1 MVAGEAAFD
10 DIGGVI
16 DAIHLHGEGH
26 IAAAGNAGVF
36 EWGEPRGP
44 TAARIVVGEQSPLG
58 GGGWGGRIEGPEEHQ
73 KILDFLADHH
83 ISYLT
88 VGPIFKALNAAGY
101 ANVTELK
108 EILRGQQIKDKLI
121 LLKGSRGLALEQLLD
136 CL

>member
-1 MVAGEAAFD
+1 MQSALSSFHE
-10 DIGGVI
+10 ITHTNKLVI
-16 DAIHLHGEGH
+16 
-26 IAAAGNAGVF
+26 
-36 EWGEPRGP
+36 
-44 TAARIVVGEQSPLG
+44 LG
-58 GGGWGGRIEGPEEHQ
+58 DMLELGTEGPEEHQ